1 MIRIIKEETKEDAVI
16 EKSLKTISHWAS
28 SIDKVFAKSKEFK
41 NVVYDFAGQSTQA
54 HAVATEKLSE
64 LEKKLRSIYK
74 EFDALEEKML
84 GDGKPEPQKEPKQE
98 MYKESKYAGRYYVAD
113 DNYIPLRE
121 QPDEGYTALK
131 AVERAQRE
139 AERAAKMFN
148 EPISETRTW
157 FHILD
162 DKMNSCPE
170 LEKGI

>member
-1 MIRIIKEETKEDAVI
+1 MIT
-16 EKSLKTISHWAS
+16 LKLFNEQRYT
-28 SIDKVFAKSKEFK
+28 
-41 NVVYDFAGQSTQA
+41 
-54 HAVATEKLSE
+54 
-64 LEKKLRSIYK
+64 
-74 EFDALEEKML
+74 
-84 GDGKPEPQKEPKQE
+84 
-98 MYKESKYAGRYYVAD
+98 GRYYVAD

-162 DKMNSCPE
+162 KNFNSCPE